1 MEKLSLPQYQTRLK
15 EENGTTMVFGIIR
28 KKYLVLT
35 PEEWVRQ
42 HFVSY
47 LIEHLSYPKALITV
61 EQGLRY
67 NSRQKRSD
75 IIVFDRKG
83 KPLVLV
89 ECKATS
95 FALNQ
100 KVMEQAMM
108 YNKTIRAPYIM
119 ITNGIESSC
128 MYLNEAES
136 KVQFLPEI
144 PSFNDICK

>member
-15 EENGTTMVFGIIR
+15 EENGTTMIFGIIR

-100 KVMEQAMM
+100 KV
-108 YNKTIRAPYIM
+108 K
-119 ITNGIESSC
+119 
-128 MYLNEAES
+128 
-136 KVQFLPEI
+136 F
-144 PSFNDICK
+144 